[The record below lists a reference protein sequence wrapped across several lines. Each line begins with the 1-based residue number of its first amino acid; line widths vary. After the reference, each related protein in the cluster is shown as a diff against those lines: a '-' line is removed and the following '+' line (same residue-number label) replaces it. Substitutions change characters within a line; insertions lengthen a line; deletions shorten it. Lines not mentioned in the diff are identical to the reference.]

1 MRMKRCVRSQDED
14 EVMCTVAL
22 VYYEQT
28 VRMLPGRTLRVMVS
42 GYCAAMEAAISASAV
57 GVTTLGGAAT
67 SCLVSTTPGV
77 KVR

>member
-1 MRMKRCVRSQDED
+1 
-14 EVMCTVAL
+14 
-22 VYYEQT
+22 
-28 VRMLPGRTLRVMVS
+28 
-42 GYCAAMEAAISASAV
+42 MEAAISASAV